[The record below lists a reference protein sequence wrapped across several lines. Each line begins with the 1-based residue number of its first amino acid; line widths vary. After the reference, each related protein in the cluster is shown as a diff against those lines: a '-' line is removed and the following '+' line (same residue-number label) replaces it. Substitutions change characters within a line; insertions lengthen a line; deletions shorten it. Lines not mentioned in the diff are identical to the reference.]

1 MTMLG
6 WGADILVLL
15 AILIAT
21 FLLLVSL
28 NRFWPVAQ
36 RSTHNE
42 LIGWQLG
49 TLGTIYAVIMGFML
63 FTVWSNF
70 SAAGL
75 NVELEANAA
84 RDLFR
89 IAEGMPQPQ
98 REQIE
103 QLTRQ
108 YVRAVI
114 EHDWPQM
121 EHGEMPEISHRINE
135 KLWRALLSTKEVT
148 AAQSVAED
156 HALTALSELTA
167 HRRTRF
173 LNNVSSL
180 PGILWCV
187 LLVGGVLTV
196 GSVTMFGAADVRLHT
211 IQLFCLTILI
221 TLIVLAIADLDRPF
235 QGWVHISEY
244 SFQRA
249 EQNLTELD

>member
-6 WGADILVLL
+6 WRADILVLL
-15 AILIAT
+15 VILTAT
-21 FLLLVSL
+21 FLLLLAL
-28 NRFWPVAQ
+28 NRFWPVAR
-36 RSTHNE
+36 RSMHNE

-49 TLGTIYAVIMGFML
+49 TLGTIYAVILGFML

-75 NVELEANAA
+75 NVEMEANAA
-84 RDLFR
+84 RNLFR

-103 QLTRQ
+103 RLTRQ
-108 YVRAVI
+108 YVKAVI
-114 EHDWPQM
+114 EDDWPQM
-121 EHGEMPEISHRINE
+121 EHGEVPEISHGINQ
-135 KLWRALLSTKEVT
+135 KLWRTLMSTKEVT
-148 AAQSVAED
+148 AAQSIAED
-156 HALTALSELTA
+156 HALAALSELTE
-167 HRRTRF
+167 HRRTR
-173 LNNVSSL
+173 LLQNVSSL

-187 LLVGGVLTV
+187 LLVGGGLTV
-196 GSVTMFGAADVRLHT
+196 VSVTMFGAADVRLHT
-211 IQLFCLTILI
+211 IQLFSLTILI

-235 QGWVHISEY
+235 QGWVHVSEY

>member
-1 MTMLG
+1 MLG
-6 WGADILVLL
+6 WRADMLVLL
-15 AILIAT
+15 AILSAT

-36 RSTHNE
+36 RTMNNE

-75 NVELEANAA
+75 NVEMEANAA
-84 RDLFR
+84 RNLFR

-103 QLTRQ
+103 HLTRQ

-114 EHDWPQM
+114 EHDWAEM
-121 EHGEMPEISHRINE
+121 EHAEVPEISHRINQ
-135 KLWRALLSTKEVT
+135 KLWRVLMSTKEVT

-156 HALTALSELTA
+156 HALAALTELTA
-167 HRRTRF
+167 HRRTRL
-173 LNNVSSL
+173 LNNLSSL

-187 LLVGGVLTV
+187 LLVGGALTV
-196 GSVTMFGAADVRLHT
+196 VSVTMFGASDVRLHT
-211 IQLFCLTILI
+211 IQLFSLTILI

-235 QGWVHISEY
+235 RGWVHVSEY